1 LKSIDGDAAGPPTR
15 RERRGTGVYGSLIV
29 AFVLAAGIVVG
40 IIQNLQTVELKY
52 FGWDLRT
59 PLIVILLVTILAT
72 AILSALV
79 GAGWRRRRRRQL
91 ADREE
96 LMADREELRGMR
108 QQRQASAAESSASE
122 PHPGQAAAPSAPP
135 SPPS

>member
-1 LKSIDGDAAGPPTR
+1 
-15 RERRGTGVYGSLIV
+15 VYGSLIV
-29 AFVLAAGIVVG
+29 AFLLAVGIVVG

-72 AILSALV
+72 AILSTLV

-91 ADREE
+91 ADHEE
-96 LMADREELRGMR
+96 LMAGREELRGMR
-108 QQRQASAAESSASE
+108 QQRQASVAEASASE

-135 SPPS
+135 TPPS